1 MGRFIPQKIMDPW
14 SKRPVF
20 PSAFFLCIPA
30 KRSFFPYVTK
40 LRIKLRL
47 KLRFEKMLSDSSI
60 FGQVQLTPFSNHFK
74 GHYPIT
80 GLDMHHHNNIVVYI
94 WAFIS
99 FNMNNSNLEI

>member
-1 MGRFIPQKIMDPW
+1 MDRKYMLPDDW
-14 SKRPVF
+14 KKSCGKAALMRDI
-20 PSAFFLCIPA
+20 SIPA

-80 GLDMHHHNNIVVYI
+80 GLDMHHHSIQ
-94 WAFIS
+94 
-99 FNMNNSNLEI
+99 MT